1 VEQKAEAQNSQVGW
15 KRVSKHKRA
24 PGNEKEERTGK
35 GTILGKRET
44 EPQEGKERTKK
55 RGKGKGKARG
65 KGEGKSKRE
74 RGREKQEGK
83 GSALDEEMK
92 QESIAGDRPRPA
104 GGRGPDGVQQK

>member
-1 VEQKAEAQNSQVGW
+1 MEQKAEAQNSQVGW

-55 RGKGKGKARG
+55 RGKGEGKARG
-65 KGEGKSKRE
+65 KGSAVDEG
-74 RGREKQEGK
+74 
-83 GSALDEEMK
+83 MK
-92 QESIAGDRPRPA
+92 QECIAGDRPRPA